1 MSRRC
6 RVGVPKPNNGGLFRL
21 FCTESSFINPATVS
35 HLSRLCG
42 PQNGTAGKTVDRRGP
57 QKMPA
62 VTSKTVHTLPDGE
75 YLISDNLYLRVRGT
89 SRSFIFRYISP
100 ATKSRRKI
108 SLGSVRKIPIADA
121 RDEAARCR
129 LFGLDDRSRTCVPGD
144 HRCSF

>member
-6 RVGVPKPNNGGLFRL
+6 PMGVPKPNNGGLFCL
-21 FCTESSFINPATVS
+21 FCTASSFINPATVS

-42 PQNGTAGKTVDRRGP
+42 PHFGPQNGTTGKTVDRRGP

-89 SRSFIFRYISP
+89 SRSFIF
-100 ATKSRRKI
+100 
-108 SLGSVRKIPIADA
+108 
-121 RDEAARCR
+121 
-129 LFGLDDRSRTCVPGD
+129 
-144 HRCSF
+144 